1 MDVWARIMVLFVIQI
16 NIIGASDVDRILRLY
31 HGSVLVQAFSLNI
44 LQERLRGIMRR
55 SVLSFQK

>member
-1 MDVWARIMVLFVIQI
+1 MQA
-16 NIIGASDVDRILRLY
+16 RILRLY